1 MLLLATAKD
10 ELAEIRLH
18 GIILK
23 CEQANFKGTEG
34 YFQVGIKNKP
44 KQGTR

>member
-18 GIILK
+18 GIIQR
-23 CEQANFKGTEG
+23 CEEANIKVTKG
-34 YFQVGIKNKP
+34 YFQAGIR
-44 KQGTR
+44 KQDT